1 MHSGVIPLGWLEG
14 GWFIV
19 IKRGAPPSGVPSRQ
33 ELGLPYP
40 AQLSGAARERTRLR
54 DIHGE
59 LQLSW
64 SEEQGEARGVMLQG
78 VLEESGAAQGTIGV
92 INQEAEY

>member
-1 MHSGVIPLGWLEG
+1 MGSPAGKNLVFLT
-14 GWFIV
+14 
-19 IKRGAPPSGVPSRQ
+19 Q
-33 ELGLPYP
+33 

-64 SEEQGEARGVMLQG
+64 SEAQGEARGVMLQG